1 MARCQ
6 TNLPL
11 SQRRENQTVTDNCL
25 NYYHSGFKK
34 ALEYLGHIE
43 QTIKERNWK
52 KEESQ
57 SPGTLRLTVIET
69 DIYLYVSVSI

>member
-1 MARCQ
+1 M
-6 TNLPL
+6 
-11 SQRRENQTVTDNCL
+11 SNQPATVTKKGEPDSDNCL
-25 NYYHSGFKK
+25 NCYHSGFKK
-34 ALEYLGHIE
+34 ALEYPGHIE

-69 DIYLYVSVSI
+69 DMYLYISVSI